1 MSLRSACHHVHKT
14 FRTINVRTFPPL
26 RGLQVS
32 RRVRRDQD
40 DGPQAA
46 GHARGQA
53 PIALVMYDGVRSAHF
68 LHHQH
73 GRNGHEALGPGAA
86 WLGETEAGRT
96 GGFISAADM
105 RNLTISTVVTMTG
118 TIVAQ
123 LIVEGATKRV
133 AQDLPEHEKQLQ
145 REPVVHREHVPGADR
160 LA

>member
-1 MSLRSACHHVHKT
+1 M
-14 FRTINVRTFPPL
+14 RTFPPL

-53 PIALVMYDGVRSAHF
+53 PIALDLLRDGVRSAPI

-73 GRNGHEALGPGAA
+73 GRDGSEALGPGAA

-96 GGFISAADM
+96 GGFISAADK
-105 RNLTISTVVTMTG
+105 RNLTISTVVTVTG

-123 LIVEGATKRV
+123 LIVEGTTKRV
-133 AQDLPEHEKQLQ
+133 AQDLPEDEKQVQ
-145 REPVVHREHVPGADR
+145 REPLVHREHVPGADR
-160 LA
+160 MA